1 MPGNDYSVSSG
12 TLKRW
17 PVKEA
22 WKQSCIHKQEYA
34 KYYTDLLYGVIGLP
48 FVTIVI
54 ELCEDDVDRFIM
66 AVPTDDPPIG
76 EGTVVFGSFG
86 DLVVLSKKRI
96 A

>member
-1 MPGNDYSVSSG
+1 M
-12 TLKRW
+12 
-17 PVKEA
+17 
-22 WKQSCIHKQEYA
+22 
-34 KYYTDLLYGVIGLP
+34 
-48 FVTIVI
+48 VI

-76 EGTVVFGSFG
+76 EGTVVFDSFG